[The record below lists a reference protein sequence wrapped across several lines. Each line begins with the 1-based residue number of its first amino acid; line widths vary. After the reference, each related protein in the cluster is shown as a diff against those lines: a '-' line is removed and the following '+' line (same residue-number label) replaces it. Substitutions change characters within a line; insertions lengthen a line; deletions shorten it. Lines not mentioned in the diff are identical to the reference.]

1 MKFMKRLI
9 LSMVLFALSITAYTQ
24 TDFKPGYI
32 IKNDGDS
39 IHGLLDFRDA
49 DIMSKRCVFIADN
62 QTEEQTFLPG
72 EIESFTFDGGKYFI
86 SKTVNDV
93 SYFLE
98 YLVKGKVSLYSRKQ
112 NVSTYYYIDKDT
124 CGIIEIPYEEGV
136 RYKGDTAYYYK
147 SNKHIGIL
155 KYYMSDA
162 EMLDK
167 NIVNLQRP
175 QRKELISLAKN
186 YHNLVCNDYQC
197 IVYEKKL
204 PLLRVDPQLVFG
216 YTRFSEK
223 SELAKV
229 LNNVETYGM
238 LLHFWVPYLGERLFL
253 KTGYIAMNAKY
264 INITEFGIATRVLK
278 IPLQIEYLYPK
289 GIIRPRVSAGFD
301 YLIFRP
307 TISTGA
313 LFDLGKINITLD
325 YDISFGPSLE
335 NNFLYP
341 DMFYYHSLYAGVR
354 VRL

>member
-1 MKFMKRLI
+1 MKRLI
-9 LSMVLFALSITAYTQ
+9 LSLVLLALTIVAYSQ
-24 TDFKPGYI
+24 TNFKPGYI

-39 IHGLLDFRDA
+39 IHGLVDFRDA
-49 DIMSKRCVFIADN
+49 SILSKRCVFIADN
-62 QTEEQTFLPG
+62 QTGEQTFLPG

-86 SKTVNDV
+86 SKTVNGV
-93 SYFLE
+93 SFFLE

-112 NVSTYYYIDKDT
+112 DVSTYYYIDKDT

-162 EMLDK
+162 SKLDK
-167 NIVNLQRP
+167 NILDLNRP

-216 YTRFSEK
+216 YTRFSYEQ
-223 SELAKV
+223 EV
-229 LNNVETYGM
+229 PENLNRFETYGM
-238 LLHFWVPYLGERLFL
+238 LLHFWVPYLGESLFL
-253 KTGYIAMNAKY
+253 KTGYVAINAKY
-264 INITEFGIATRVLK
+264 ENEFGFETKALK

-301 YLIFRP
+301 YLIIRP
-307 TISTGA
+307 TVSAGV
-313 LFDLGKINITLD
+313 LFNLGKINVTLD
-325 YDISFGPSLE
+325 YDISLGTYVE
-335 NNFLYP
+335 NLFFNPFQINYQ
-341 DMFYYHSLYAGVR
+341 SLYVGVR